1 MNHSMDDY
9 TVRTSN
15 YILHFSGLFCAMYR
29 ANRWV
34 KSNVSQKDIKLPVA
48 PARFA
53 LKSAILIGNFLPLR
67 FLFETRYTV

>member
-29 ANRWV
+29 ANRGV
-34 KSNVSQKDIKLPVA
+34 KSNVSQKDIKLPMA
-48 PARFA
+48 PITYFFILLN
-53 LKSAILIGNFLPLR
+53 LKYDPFL
-67 FLFETRYTV
+67 